1 MVVLLAISTA
11 LAILVPEPPRDRNGS
26 EGTGRERPANTDRE
40 PGGKPPSTPD
50 RPTVRNP
57 AAVVE
62 KSVRVGGAVETIQAR
77 AGDRLILEVR
87 STEPVLV
94 EIDGA
99 GLIDPADRYAPA
111 RFDLLLRERPRRLV
125 VREADPAGRTVASI
139 EVR

>member
-26 EGTGRERPANTDRE
+26 GGTERERPATTDPK
-40 PGGKPPSTPD
+40 PGEKPPSTPD
-50 RPTVRNP
+50 RPTDRDS

-62 KSVRVGGAVETIQAR
+62 KSVRVEGPVETIPAR

-87 STEPVLV
+87 SAKPVLV
-94 EIDGA
+94 EVEGA
-99 GLIDPADRYAPA
+99 GLIDPADRYEPA
-111 RFDLLLRERPRRLV
+111 RFDLLLRDRPRRLV
-125 VREADPAGRTVASI
+125 VREADPAGRTVALI